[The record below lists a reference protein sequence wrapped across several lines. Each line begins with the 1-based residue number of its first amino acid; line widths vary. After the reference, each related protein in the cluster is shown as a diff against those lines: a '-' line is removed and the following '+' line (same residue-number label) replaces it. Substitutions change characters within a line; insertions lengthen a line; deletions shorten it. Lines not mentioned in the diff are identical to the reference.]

1 MRPIQHAADAPVE
14 ASVDLG
20 LEGRGVLVTGG
31 SGGIGQAVCRVL
43 AAEGARVA
51 VHYHRR
57 AHAAEALAAE
67 LPGAVAVGGDLA
79 CEAGAESVVAAAE
92 GTFGRLD
99 VCVHAAGVW
108 PEAAV
113 PLWEMRLERWEATMR
128 ADLTATFLVARA
140 FLARVAARGAGNL
153 VLVGSTAAVYGEA
166 GHADYAAAKA
176 AMVYGLTRSL
186 KNEIVQAAP
195 AGRVNAVCPGWTV
208 TPMTRSALAD
218 PTLVPRVTRTM
229 ALRKLATAEDVAWQV
244 AVLASD
250 RVSGHVTGQVVEV
263 AGGMEGRVLHEG
275 PGREGS
281 QVGGAPAPAAGGT
294 ARHP

>member
-1 MRPIQHAADAPVE
+1 ME
-14 ASVDLG
+14 AGVDLG

-31 SGGIGQAVCRVL
+31 SGGIGQAVCRVF

-57 AHAAEALAAE
+57 AAVADRLAAE
-67 LPGAVAVGGDLA
+67 LPGAVAVGGDLGTEEGA
-79 CEAGAESVVAAAE
+79 EAAVAGAAAA
-92 GTFGRLD
+92 FGRLD

-113 PLWEMRLERWEATMR
+113 PLWQLGLDRWEATMR
-128 ADLTATFLVARA
+128 ADLTASFLVARA
-140 FLARVAARGAGNL
+140 FLVRVAAQGTGNL
-153 VLVGSTAAVYGEA
+153 VFVGSTAALFGEA

-176 AMVYGLTRSL
+176 AVVYGLTRSL
-186 KNEIVQAAP
+186 KNEIVGVAP
-195 AGRVNAVCPGWTV
+195 TGRVNAVCPGWTA

-229 ALRKLATAEDVAWQV
+229 ALRKLATVDDVAAQV

-263 AGGMEGRVLHEG
+263 AGGMEGRVVHA
-275 PGREGS
+275 
-281 QVGGAPAPAAGGT
+281 GA
-294 ARHP
+294 